1 MWTAGVHSSLLNCSS
16 PLPPAALCLARYLA
30 PEALKS
36 RDFLTSGLAD
46 RLDVFA
52 LGASVYELLRGTE
65 LPKNGQG
72 YHDVRQGKLFL
83 PSCSTRIINL
93 LKVRVAACGACCLL
107 LPKLCLY
114 AGVKW
119 AGTVVV

>member
-1 MWTAGVHSSLLNCSS
+1 MLIRLSLATLRRR
-16 PLPPAALCLARYLA
+16 LFRYLA

-65 LPKNGQG
+65 LPKNGQS
-72 YHDVRQGKLFL
+72 YHDIRQGKLFL
-83 PSCSTRIINL
+83 PSASTRIINL
-93 LKVRVAACGACCLL
+93 LKVRGCRACCHWR
-107 LPKLCLY
+107 
-114 AGVKW
+114 A
-119 AGTVVV
+119 